1 MLSYG
6 LQSIDKKDIRLVT
19 NSLKGK
25 WLTTGPYV
33 AKFEKIFASFV
44 KSKYAVC
51 VSNATAGLHLA
62 VLSLNLKKGSEGI
75 TSPITF
81 VASSNAMIYGGLKPK
96 FTDINL
102 KTFNID
108 PKKITKDITKKTK
121 LFIPVHFGGQPCDM
135 KKIKEISN
143 KNKIFIIEDA
153 AHAIGSKYSNSK
165 HVGSCCY
172 SDITVFSFHP
182 VKTIT
187 TGEGGMI
194 TTNNKKLYEKLLLL
208 RSHGITKNVNKFKS
222 NPGPWYYEMQELGF
236 NYRLT
241 DIQAAL
247 GISQLKKLPKFVK
260 RRREI
265 IKQYNKAF
273 KNISWLTIP
282 YEEKDMFSAFHLYVL
297 LVDFKKIKKSRKQVM
312 EILEKKGI
320 GTQVH
325 YIPVYWQPYYK
336 KMFNYKKGICP
347 NAEKYYKK
355 CLSIPLYPAMTNKD
369 VQKVIKGILTLES

>member
-135 KKIKEISN
+135 KKIKEI
-143 KNKIFIIEDA
+143 
-153 AHAIGSKYSNSK
+153 
-165 HVGSCCY
+165 
-172 SDITVFSFHP
+172 
-182 VKTIT
+182 
-187 TGEGGMI
+187 
-194 TTNNKKLYEKLLLL
+194 
-208 RSHGITKNVNKFKS
+208 
-222 NPGPWYYEMQELGF
+222 
-236 NYRLT
+236 
-241 DIQAAL
+241 
-247 GISQLKKLPKFVK
+247 
-260 RRREI
+260 
-265 IKQYNKAF
+265 
-273 KNISWLTIP
+273 
-282 YEEKDMFSAFHLYVL
+282 
-297 LVDFKKIKKSRKQVM
+297 
-312 EILEKKGI
+312 
-320 GTQVH
+320 
-325 YIPVYWQPYYK
+325 
-336 KMFNYKKGICP
+336 
-347 NAEKYYKK
+347 
-355 CLSIPLYPAMTNKD
+355 
-369 VQKVIKGILTLES
+369 